1 MVLSYPA
8 DRSMEPK
15 LEIQTLSDMTP
26 DTPAQWTVVAR
37 CAGKARAQAALL
49 RAKEDPV
56 PAVLAPVVHALKLQ
70 NISIYDRMA
79 NVLDQEARTL
89 YALHTRDR

>member
-1 MVLSYPA
+1 MK
-8 DRSMEPK
+8 PK
-15 LEIQTLSDMTP
+15 LEVQTLSDMTP
-26 DTPAQWTVVAR
+26 DTPAQWAVVAR
-37 CAGKARAQAALL
+37 CAGKAHAQAAML
-49 RAKEDPV
+49 RAKEEPV
-56 PAVLAPVVHALKLQ
+56 PAVLAPVIHALKLQ